1 MSKKKKNRQKNEIY
15 KLNFISFNRH
25 KYKTDVK

>member
-1 MSKKKKNRQKNEIY
+1 MRLKKNRQKNEIY

>member
-1 MSKKKKNRQKNEIY
+1 MRLKKTRQKKNEIY
-15 KLNFISFNRH
+15 KLNFISLNKH

>member
-1 MSKKKKNRQKNEIY
+1 MRLKKTRKKKNEIY
-15 KLNFISFNRH
+15 KLNFISLNKY